1 MMSTRERAGYIALTA
16 LLVFVFGL
24 IPAMEAAAFLSCGR
38 FASLSNQ
45 IVSPLVF
52 LITQDSA
59 QFGTVVGC
67 SIPAPALDGAVIV
80 LLALLVVLAVVGAVL
95 WQNWKHSTRYFMN
108 DLRARDGFARAREIK
123 KTISARAVLAQAGT
137 LRPALVE
144 TGRTIVPRDVGM
156 SLGSS
161 RGVPVYVSVES
172 SMCLWGP
179 PRSGKGFRIIIGAI
193 IDAPGAVVTTS
204 TRPDNLHATLNA
216 RAVDGRPIVVFDPQ
230 GVTGIPGGKK
240 WSPIIGSEDPEVAT
254 RRAKDILGGSAA
266 TDGNNADWA
275 AASATIAAGLLHAVA
290 VGGRG
295 IEQMRAWTS
304 SPGQARFAI
313 DDLAMGGAP
322 GWAERLKGVLDA
334 DPRMVDSNWHSLKMA
349 FDPLFLPKIAESM
362 SPAEGEEF
370 DAIDFINRRG
380 TLYLVGTGVGVA
392 AVGGFLSA
400 MMNDVVEAAR
410 KKAMT
415 QKGGRLDPPLTLV
428 LDEIAN
434 MFAWPELPMV
444 LADGGGQGVSTM
456 VVLQSLSQ
464 ARSGWSAAQ
473 ADTIWEASNVKV
485 LLGGAAAESDLE
497 NFSKL
502 LGPRTIKKHSF
513 SESSR
518 AGVTYNT
525 QDEDVPLIRADE
537 LRRLPDGVGVLV
549 FKNMR
554 GVLLDLAAWID
565 RADASEISAGKKTA
579 ETQAHA
585 ALRSSYGDY
594 ATDQKDAANV

>member
-1 MMSTRERAGYIALTA
+1 MSARERAQLFVLTGVVVLVLG
-16 LLVFVFGL
+16 LL
-24 IPAMEAAAFLSCGR
+24 PAMQSATFLTCGR
-38 FASLSNQ
+38 FASLRNQ
-45 IVSPLVF
+45 LMSPAVF
-52 LITQDSA
+52 LFTQQPH
-59 QFGTVVGC
+59 QFGSVPNCTISPTV
-67 SIPAPALDGAVIV
+67 LDGSVIM
-80 LLALLVVLAVVGAVL
+80 LLVLLVVLSVGGMIL
-95 WQNWKHSTRYFMN
+95 YQNWVHSTRYFMN
-108 DLRARDGFARAREIK
+108 DLRARNGFARAREIK
-123 KTISARAVLAQAGT
+123 KTISARAVLAQAAT
-137 LRPALVE
+137 LRPGLVG
-144 TGRTIVPRDVGM
+144 TRTAIVPRDVGM
-156 SLGSS
+156 SLGRS

-216 RAVDGRPIVVFDPQ
+216 RGDNDRPVIVFDPQ

-275 AASATIAAGLLHAVA
+275 AASATIAAGLLHAAA

-295 IEQMRAWTS
+295 IEQMRAWTA

-313 DDLAMGGAP
+313 DDLANGGAP

-349 FDPLFLPKIAESM
+349 FDPLFLPKIAQSM
-362 SPAEGEEF
+362 SPSQDEEF

-444 LADGGGQGVSTM
+444 LADGGGQGITTM

-464 ARSGWSAAQ
+464 ARSGWSTAQ
-473 ADTIWEASNVKV
+473 AETIWEASNVKV

-502 LGPRTIKKHSF
+502 LGPCTIIKRSF
-513 SESSR
+513 SESAR

-525 QDEDVPLIRADE
+525 QDEDVPLIRPDE

-554 GVLLDLAAWID
+554 GALLDLGAWID
-565 RADASEISAGKKTA
+565 RSDASSISAGKK
-579 ETQAHA
+579 EIEKQARA
-585 ALRSSYGDY
+585 SLRDSYGDY
-594 ATDQKDAANV
+594 AANEKDAANV